1 MQGLLPIYKPAGIT
15 SYDVIRKIKL
25 IIPRGTKIGHAGTL
39 DPFAEGV
46 LILMLGKA
54 TKRFDEIQK
63 WHKTYLSVAKL
74 GEKSDTLD
82 CTGEISKA
90 VDLVDL
96 VGKEEVQKIADKYV
110 GEIEQVVPAYA
121 AAKYK
126 GRKLYE
132 YAREGIVVPEKKKM
146 VTIYLVSAQ
155 GGSASGGEVVSLEN
169 KEVEMRVECSSG
181 TYIRQLSYDI
191 LKELGIESHLTS
203 LVRESIGEI
212 TTKQCLTLDQATDV
226 SVLEKHL
233 VLAHDE

>member
-1 MQGLLPIYKPAGIT
+1 MMQGLLPIYKPTGIT
-15 SYDVIRKIKL
+15 SYDVIRQVKR

-46 LILMLGKA
+46 LILMLGRA

-63 WHKTYLSVAKL
+63 WKKVYRSVAKL

-82 CTGEISKA
+82 CTGEISIQQTA
-90 VDLVDL
+90 NS
-96 VGKEEVQKIADKYV
+96 VQINLEKLSKVTKKYI

-132 YAREGIVVPEKKKM
+132 YAREGIKVPEKKKI
-146 VTIYLVSAQ
+146 VIVYSAK
-155 GGSASGGEVVSLEN
+155 VSLVT
-169 KEVEMRVECSSG
+169 KEEMEMRVECSSG

-191 LKELGIESHLTS
+191 LQELGIESHLTN
-203 LVRESIGEI
+203 LVREAIGEI
-212 TTKQCLTLDQATDV
+212 ELDQCLNLDQVNDA
-226 SVLEKHL
+226 SMLEKSL
-233 VLAHDE
+233 VHARGG